1 MQTSSTRQSLPF
13 ERIALCGVGLIGGSI
28 LKALRASG
36 YCGSITVFDI
46 DRAMAARVCEEGYA
60 DLVAASPEYFFRDH
74 DLVILCQPVGVLLDY
89 LRAHRREIAY
99 GDALGI
105 DVASVKEPVLQALQQ
120 DGNSAALARFIPCH
134 PIAGKATHGW
144 ISADADLLQDKLCIL
159 TPDAATPPAALARV
173 EEFWQRLGARTARM
187 SADEH
192 DAIYA
197 SLSHLPQ
204 LLSYAYLHS
213 LAQQPQARQWLAYR
227 GSGFTGFTRLG
238 SSDPALWA
246 DIVVHNAAP
255 LLAEIDRFSA
265 SLAELRAALAAGER
279 PRLAGHFSTARDLHA
294 ATQHTGGS

>member
-36 YCGSITVFDI
+36 YRGSITVFDI
-46 DRAMAARVCEEGYA
+46 NRAMAARVCEEGYA
-60 DLVAASPEYFFRDH
+60 DLAAASPEHFFRDH

-89 LRAHRREIAY
+89 LRGHRRDIAY
-99 GDALGI
+99 GGALGI
-105 DVASVKEPVLQALQQ
+105 DVASVKRPVLQALQQ
-120 DGNSAALARFIPCH
+120 DGSSDALARFIPCH

-187 SADEH
+187 AAGEH

-204 LLSYAYLHS
+204 LLSYAYLHG

-246 DIVVHNAAP
+246 DIAVHNAAP

-279 PRLAGHFSTARDLHA
+279 TSLAAHFSTARDLHA